1 MKETIQI
8 EEVFGNYRMSIEFVS
23 GSDVGELC
31 VWNEETKSIEFMEDM
46 NIHEMQ
52 NFVDGLQTIVNGFKE
67 RIV

>member
-8 EEVFGNYRMSIEFVS
+8 EEVFGIYRMSIEFIA
-23 GSDVGELC
+23 GNDFGELC

-46 NIHEMQ
+46 NVHEMQ
-52 NFVDGLQTIVNGFKE
+52 NFIDGLQTIVNGFKE